1 MPEQARDH
9 DAAPS
14 VPDALDQ
21 ANEADTHP
29 VVLFDGV
36 CNLCNSSV
44 QWIIRRDRR
53 ALFRFASLQSEA
65 ARRLLE
71 RHAPGRTLPDSVV
84 LVAEGRVL
92 VKSSAALGVAR
103 RLGPPWSLAMAA
115 WIVPRPVRDWVY
127 AWVARNRYRW
137 FGKREACMVPS
148 AALRGR
154 FLESGAAPSEPS
166 VQS

>member
-1 MPEQARDH
+1 MPEHTRDH
-9 DAAPS
+9 DAATS
-14 VPDALDQ
+14 R
-21 ANEADTHP
+21 ADPAHAHP

-53 ALFRFASLQSEA
+53 AVFRFASLQSQA

-84 LVAEGRVL
+84 LVADGRVL
-92 VKSSAALGVAR
+92 VRSSAALGIAR
-103 RLGPPWSLAMAA
+103 RLGLPWSLAMAA

-127 AWVARNRYRW
+127 GWVARNRYRW
-137 FGKREACMVPS
+137 FGTREACMVPS
-148 AALRGR
+148 KELRGR
-154 FLESGAAPSEPS
+154 FLDSGTPSTET
-166 VQS
+166 